1 MPFNLSPSRG
11 FDTSVRARFTNKAC
25 RINKVLVRGHQPVAV
40 GGLFKIGALHGPRI
54 GGQAGGNV
62 GVGAQLLGQ
71 GGAPGLR
78 QHVARAARKGV
89 AGCMT
94 AGCLIRQC
102 RALRCT
108 HHVPHQRISVCR
120 KVLGGGKAH
129 SAGAVLGGG
138 ACHMKRVWGRRGLSA
153 CAAPE
158 RTDRYRQLGLM
169 HGHWARLSVRSSR
182 RGVVRGEM
190 PASFETEAL
199 RAQAAAERTYVY
211 HQLAA
216 GRKEAHLDADVCTDP
231 GCCSAWLSE
240 EAAQEKWGDDF
251 TAWEERIEDAVAAT
265 DGQVALYRGEP
276 ILAVFHSSSS
286 GRTAEAGDVWSGDVP
301 YLRSVDS

>member
-1 MPFNLSPSRG
+1 M
-11 FDTSVRARFTNKAC
+11 RARQHAQRPVAGSTVVQVQPHCHHVRQPRGGWLHKPVPFLGRPALPSGC
-25 RINKVLVRGHQPVAV
+25 GHLLGHGHAKVLVRGHQPVAV
-40 GGLFKIGALHGPRI
+40 GGLFKIGALHGLRI

-182 RGVVRGEM
+182 RGVVGRLDSLRIWCPPRSI
-190 PASFETEAL
+190 PA
-199 RAQAAAERTYVY
+199 
-211 HQLAA
+211 
-216 GRKEAHLDADVCTDP
+216 
-231 GCCSAWLSE
+231 
-240 EAAQEKWGDDF
+240 
-251 TAWEERIEDAVAAT
+251 
-265 DGQVALYRGEP
+265 
-276 ILAVFHSSSS
+276 
-286 GRTAEAGDVWSGDVP
+286 
-301 YLRSVDS
+301 